1 MPLWNSH
8 DTLDRGTGGYRKQ
21 VRSSSRGSVTAPGV
35 IRQRPVARAPV
46 VLDHVVTVLLRCRDR
61 YLTCAPASRATRGK
75 LVVEPGLH
83 VAHRVV
89 EDQAAGALPVG
100 TPNDPKD
107 DRRRANEPG
116 FSPVNSPAA

>member
-1 MPLWNSH
+1 V
-8 DTLDRGTGGYRKQ
+8 DCA
-21 VRSSSRGSVTAPGV
+21 RSKRAIDDAHCTKRSPGQDGRFRRDPTAPCG
-35 IRQRPVARAPV
+35 PGALD
-46 VLDHVVTVLLRCRDR
+46 VLDHVVTVLLRCRDK
-61 YLTCAPASRATRGK
+61 YLTRAPASRATRGK

-89 EDQAAGALPVG
+89 EDQAEGALSVG